1 MEGRRYTAPMYTA
14 AERPAHALTSIG
26 VDATSLAARPGLA
39 IVEIAGRDSVAAAI
53 AAVREHGF
61 TTLLTTS
68 VATGTEYG
76 DEHAPEAAS
85 AYLARVLGDGV
96 DVLPG
101 VRLGSP
107 RLWAALNGRFASVI
121 AERFH
126 ISSPC
131 LACHLYMHL
140 ARVPLSL
147 LLGVAPVV
155 AGERDTHGGR
165 VKLSQASL
173 GIDACGRVLARAGV
187 ELLEP
192 VRRVRDAEEI
202 AGLCGPDWEMGMRQL
217 CCVHS
222 ANYAR
227 LDGEVAFDELAY
239 ARYVHGFLEPAGDAV
254 IEAWRENAEP
264 DYEALVR
271 AVLEGPDA
279 A

>member
-1 MEGRRYTAPMYTA
+1 MHTEAEHPVRALA
-14 AERPAHALTSIG
+14 AAGL
-26 VDATSLAARPGLA
+26 DAASLAARPGLA
-39 IVEIAGRDSVAAAI
+39 IVEIAGRDSIAAAV
-53 AAVREHGF
+53 AAVRERGF

-76 DEHAPEAAS
+76 DEGAPAKAA
-85 AYLARVLGDGV
+85 AYLGELLGGDV
-96 DVLPG
+96 EVLPPL
-101 VRLGSP
+101 RLGSP
-107 RLWAALNGRFASVI
+107 RLWAALNGRFATVI
-121 AERFH
+121 AQRFD
-126 ISSPC
+126 ITSPC

-147 LLGVAPVV
+147 ALGGVPVV

-165 VKLSQASL
+165 LKVSQTPS
-173 GIDACGRVLARAGV
+173 GIDACVRVLARAGV

-192 VRRVRDAEEI
+192 IRRLRDGEEI
-202 AGLCGPDWEMGMRQL
+202 AALVGAGWEPGARQL

-222 ANYAR
+222 GNYVG
-227 LDGEVAFDELAY
+227 LDGEAVLDELAH
-239 ARYVHGFLEPAGDAV
+239 ARYVRGFLEPAGTAV
-254 IEAWRENAEP
+254 VDAWRDTPEP

>member
-1 MEGRRYTAPMYTA
+1 MYTEAEHPIRALA
-14 AERPAHALTSIG
+14 AAGL
-26 VDATSLAARPGLA
+26 DAASLAARPGLA
-39 IVEIAGRDSVAAAI
+39 IVEVAGRDSIAAAM
-53 AAVREHGF
+53 AAVRERGF

-76 DEHAPEAAS
+76 DEGAPARAS
-85 AYLARVLGDGV
+85 AYLAELLGGDV
-96 DVLPG
+96 EVLPPL
-101 VRLGSP
+101 RLGSP
-107 RLWAALNGRFASVI
+107 RLWAALNGRFAVVT

-126 ISSPC
+126 ITSPC

-147 LLGVAPVV
+147 ALGGVPIV

-165 VKLSQASL
+165 LKLSQTPS
-173 GIDACGRVLARAGV
+173 GIEACVRILARAGV
-187 ELLEP
+187 ELFEP
-192 VRRVRDAEEI
+192 IRRLRDCEEI
-202 AGLCGPDWEMGMRQL
+202 ATLVGPGWEPGARQL

-222 ANYAR
+222 GNYAG
-227 LDGEVAFDELAY
+227 LDGEVVFDELAY
-239 ARYVHGFLEPAGDAV
+239 ARYVRGFLEPAGTAV
-254 IEAWRENAEP
+254 VEAWHDTPEP